1 MPGTSRLYTEPAVD
15 SAGTLPVLRAWAL
28 ERGSRGIAD
37 IAAYLRAFV
46 G

>member
-1 MPGTSRLYTEPAVD
+1 VD
-15 SAGTLPVLRAWAL
+15 SAGTLPVLRAWALALALAL

-37 IAAYLRAFV
+37 IAAYLKAIL